1 MKRVLGLSL
10 GLIMA
15 VSTAAAE
22 DLKAVYE
29 RALTNDP
36 QIREAEA
43 LRRATREA
51 KPQAWAAILPQI
63 SGSASRTKAESEVE
77 GQFPQEIVQ
86 NGQRSSPTFSLR
98 ASPNRKPIV
107 GASICAKA

>member
-29 RALTNDP
+29 R
-36 QIREAEA
+36 
-43 LRRATREA
+43 
-51 KPQAWAAILPQI
+51 
-63 SGSASRTKAESEVE
+63 
-77 GQFPQEIVQ
+77 
-86 NGQRSSPTFSLR
+86 
-98 ASPNRKPIV
+98 
-107 GASICAKA
+107 